1 MYNLNLTLLIACI
14 IVFGIFVW
22 IRGVEQAKNDI
33 NSLID
38 NSTPPV
44 FYYDFGL
51 SENEAVDFIKRLS
64 AFHQTMSL
72 TGYSTDNIGWLTI
85 TYDIS
90 GIKWTDTRV
99 AKRAICLE
107 LHSYILENHY
117 VDSRAFYIPTLT
129 DTLMV
134 IKIAISPQAVKDYEK
149 KLIVNNSKKMGHQQM
164 VEK

>member
-1 MYNLNLTLLIACI
+1 MY
-14 IVFGIFVW
+14 VW
-22 IRGVEQAKNDI
+22 LRGVEKAKSDI

-44 FYYDFGL
+44 LYYDFGL

-64 AFHQTMSL
+64 AFHQTMTL
-72 TGYSTDNIGWLTI
+72 TGYSIDNIGWLTI

-90 GIKWTDTRV
+90 GIKWTDMKV

-107 LHSYILENHY
+107 LHSYILENHGI
-117 VDSRAFYIPTLT
+117 DSRALYIPTLT
-129 DTLMV
+129 DTLME
-134 IKIAISPQAVKDYEK
+134 IKIAISPLAVKDYK
-149 KLIVNNSKKMGHQQM
+149 NRFFVNNKKNGARQM